1 MGAKEDV
8 SFNLI
13 GPVNELN
20 LFVLS
25 QEKKA
30 TDDK

>member
-1 MGAKEDV
+1 MKEKEDV

-20 LFVLS
+20 LFVLN
-25 QEKKA
+25 
-30 TDDK
+30 

>member
-1 MGAKEDV
+1 MQAKEDV

-20 LFVLS
+20 LYVLN
-25 QEKKA
+25 EERPA
-30 TDDK
+30 VDDK